1 MDIAVT
7 NTEAPGKFG
16 ELLTRVLAGEQV
28 AITRAGEPIARL
40 GPMPPKLGGFAHW
53 GAAAPETCKPEPEDA
68 AVAG

>member
-53 GAAAPETCKPEPEDA
+53 GDAAPETFKPEAEDS